1 MTQNEEILVPSD
13 SFSKAMKSFLTGTF
27 LSRIGGFIRDLSM
40 AFCFGTEPAIA
51 AFLVAFRFSNL
62 FRRIF
67 GEGALLNGFI
77 PYFEMERS
85 KSPQQAAF
93 FYRDI
98 LFSVFAIL
106 VAIVILLCSSL
117 FYFSSNGL
125 LSPANYQ
132 ICYYMMI
139 MLPGVVFICLYT
151 ISSALLQCEKDFFI
165 PSIAPLLTNVV
176 WILAIWIYKD
186 ADLLKAGKA
195 LSIAIVIAYILQWL
209 FVFVKSLI
217 YYCKY
222 CDWKTFFQI
231 NLFPKAMR
239 KMLASVSFGVLGVSA
254 MQINT
259 ALDSIFARLASLEGP
274 AYLNYAIHIHQ
285 LPLALFGIGISTT
298 ILPTLARYL
307 ENGKHKEFEE
317 VIKNAIEKLHYFLI
331 PSMFAMLALA
341 GVAVNMLYGRGHF
354 GTLSI
359 SQTSLCLIGYGLGI
373 VPMGLITVLASIF
386 YAKKDYKSPSLAS
399 IKSII
404 ANIIF
409 NFLFVVVFQWGAV
422 SVAISTSLAAFLN
435 VFLLANKISE
445 DYPLKRLIW
454 SDHSKLLLKSAIV
467 AFALTVVLE
476 SYFFQHSIYSL
487 IVFNTENWTRLLFQ
501 QILELGVLSLIF
513 FSSFYLVLLLITHL
527 TKKTKHFAN

>member
-1 MTQNEEILVPSD
+1 
-13 SFSKAMKSFLTGTF
+13 
-27 LSRIGGFIRDLSM
+27 
-40 AFCFGTEPAIA
+40 
-51 AFLVAFRFSNL
+51 
-62 FRRIF
+62 
-67 GEGALLNGFI
+67 
-77 PYFEMERS
+77 
-85 KSPQQAAF
+85 
-93 FYRDI
+93 
-98 LFSVFAIL
+98 
-106 VAIVILLCSSL
+106 
-117 FYFSSNGL
+117 
-125 LSPANYQ
+125 
-132 ICYYMMI
+132 
-139 MLPGVVFICLYT
+139 
-151 ISSALLQCEKDFFI
+151 
-165 PSIAPLLTNVV
+165 
-176 WILAIWIYKD
+176 
-186 ADLLKAGKA
+186 
-195 LSIAIVIAYILQWL
+195 
-209 FVFVKSLI
+209 
-217 YYCKY
+217 
-222 CDWKTFFQI
+222 
-231 NLFPKAMR
+231 
-239 KMLASVSFGVLGVSA
+239 LGVSA

-341 GVAVNMLYGRGHF
+341 GVVVNMLYGRGHF
-354 GTLSI
+354 ETLSI